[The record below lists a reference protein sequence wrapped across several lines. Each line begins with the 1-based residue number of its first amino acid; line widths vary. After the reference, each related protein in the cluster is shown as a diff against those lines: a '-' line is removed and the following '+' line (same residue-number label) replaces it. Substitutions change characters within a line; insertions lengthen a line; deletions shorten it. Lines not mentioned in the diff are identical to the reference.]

1 MLQVIP
7 MKKLSLLIL
16 ELFLILALTG
26 YASAQVTVQV
36 GSTASTPQGGD
47 SFTTGSIYVVSTPPG
62 SSAVL
67 DGGAAQLFTPG
78 TFSSVQPGIHN
89 VEIAMPGY
97 QPSVTVVTVIAGT
110 TQNVNVDLVRV
121 ISPGS
126 ISLSTT
132 PKGVGFYVDNIYQ
145 GKTDQI
151 VGNLASGPHK
161 VTIDESGYETWENTV
176 TVSSATDHTCR
187 CNTCPGKKP

>member
-1 MLQVIP
+1 
-7 MKKLSLLIL
+7 MKKMSI
-16 ELFLILALTG
+16 LILAVFLTLALAG

-67 DGGAAQLFTPG
+67 DGGEDQLLTPG

-97 QPSVTVVTVIAGT
+97 QPSLSVV
-110 TQNVNVDLVRV
+110 N
-121 ISPGS
+121 
-126 ISLSTT
+126 
-132 PKGVGFYVDNIYQ
+132 
-145 GKTDQI
+145 
-151 VGNLASGPHK
+151 GNCGN
-161 VTIDESGYETWENTV
+161 NTKRK
-176 TVSSATDHTCR
+176 CR
-187 CNTCPGKKP
+187 PCPGCITRKYIAFDNAERGRFLYR

>member
-1 MLQVIP
+1 

-16 ELFLILALTG
+16 AVFLILALAG

-47 SFTTGSIYVVSTPPG
+47 PFTTGSIYVVSTPPG

-67 DGGAAQLFTPG
+67 DGGAAQLLTPG
-78 TFSSVQPGIHN
+78 TFSSIQPGIHN

-145 GKTDQI
+145 GKRTR
-151 VGNLASGPHK
+151 LL
-161 VTIDESGYETWENTV
+161 ETLLQVRIRSRSMSRVMRNGRILSRSPV
-176 TVSSATDHTCR
+176 QRSHLSL
-187 CNTCPGKKP
+187 